1 MSGYKPHFYFNF
13 KETPVSKT
21 ALPNQAW
28 KVILEENHYCYNLF
42 ILKYVD

>member
-21 ALPNQAW
+21 ALPNQA
-28 KVILEENHYCYNLF
+28 
-42 ILKYVD
+42 